1 MADKAKKG
9 KEEEK
14 KDAPTLPKEILEKRE
29 ELQKLA
35 LKDNNINPLL
45 HNGITNRDIFRTLLF
60 HFKTDNYI
68 PLENVAEF
76 VVNLLKRPILT
87 KYDKEAEERFLNSLH
102 RIMASYSK
110 NQKWLTEDEFC
121 NLMQSF
127 EVKNDYEFTDAQQ
140 YDMFLDRLF
149 FRVKHQK
156 TDHINIDD
164 FKSLIE
170 RSGFKFEEGE
180 FENLIKWYFKNKD
193 EITLEEFKMFATGNC
208 VKLNDPK
215 KK

>member
-1 MADKAKKG
+1 M
-9 KEEEK
+9 
-14 KDAPTLPKEILEKRE
+14 
-29 ELQKLA
+29 
-35 LKDNNINPLL
+35 L

-68 PLENVAEF
+68 EIEKAAEF
-76 VVNLLKRPILT
+76 VVNLLKRPVKT
-87 KYDKEAEERFLNSLH
+87 KYDKEAEERFMNSLF

-110 NQKWLTEDEFC
+110 NKKHLTEDEFC

-149 FRVKHQK
+149 YRIKHQK
-156 TDHINIDD
+156 TEVINIDD

-170 RSGFKFEEGE
+170 RSGFKFEDGE
-180 FENLIKWYFKNKD
+180 FENLIKWYFRNKD
-193 EITLEEFKMFATGNC
+193 EITLDEFKMFATGNC
-208 VKLNDPK
+208 VKLTDQK